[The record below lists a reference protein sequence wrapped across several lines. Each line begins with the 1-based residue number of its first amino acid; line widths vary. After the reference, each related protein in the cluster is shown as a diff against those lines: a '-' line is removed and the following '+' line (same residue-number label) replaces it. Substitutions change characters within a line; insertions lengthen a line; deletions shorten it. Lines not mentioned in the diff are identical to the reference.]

1 MSLSLMFPI
10 TSVSLPAFG
19 EKIPPKPFS
28 YQYNVSDVQSKH
40 EQQVRIFTLDIL
52 NSMILDN

>member
-1 MSLSLMFPI
+1 MSLTLMSPI

-40 EQQVRIFTLDIL
+40 EQQVRIFTLY
-52 NSMILDN
+52 SRYS